1 MKSAFI
7 ILAELFHDAAA
18 NIVSTMIG
26 TDIKALKCAILKG
39 SSADSVSNSA
49 ADNFDKVT
57 EKLQESKAVIEEA
70 LKQVDEQK
78 KLTERLKEE
87 AEASKHIASMNH
99 EQIAAVTKLLDK
111 SLGKND
117 KSAFRRDIIMN
128 IVFCLISAALGYF
141 LGKL

>member
-1 MKSAFI
+1 LKSVFV
-7 ILAELFHDAAA
+7 ILVEVFHDVVA
-18 NIVSTMIG
+18 NIVSSMIG
-26 TDIKALKCAILKG
+26 TDIKELKRAILKG
-39 SSADSVSNSA
+39 SSGNSTSNSV

-78 KLTERLKEE
+78 KLTERLREE
-87 AEASKHIASMNH
+87 AEASKQIASMNH

-117 KSAFRRDIIMN
+117 KTAFKRDIIMN
-128 IVFCLISAALGYF
+128 IVFCLIGAALGYF

>member
-1 MKSAFI
+1 MKSVFV
-7 ILAELFHDAAA
+7 ILVEVFHDVVA
-18 NIVSTMIG
+18 NIVSSMIG
-26 TDIKALKCAILKG
+26 TDIKELKRAILKG
-39 SSADSVSNSA
+39 SSGNSTSNSV

-78 KLTERLKEE
+78 KLTERLREE
-87 AEASKHIASMNH
+87 AEASKQIASMNH

-117 KSAFRRDIIMN
+117 KTAFKRDIIMN
-128 IVFCLISAALGYF
+128 IVFCLIGAALGYF